1 MTSTTDSNDRDI
13 FVIHGRNK
21 EAREAI
27 FAFLRSI
34 GLNPLEWS
42 ELIAQTRQGSPHIW
56 DILDKA
62 FEGDRAVVVLLT
74 PDEIVRLHPDY
85 AESDDDLECQMS
97 LQSRPNVL
105 FEAGLAMGKNPEKVI
120 FVELGS
126 IRPFSDISGRHTVRL
141 ENTPESRNELISRLR
156 TAGCAVNADGNDWI
170 NAGDFNIPSPEISDR
185 DNSLNE
191 AIASIEHETE
201 GEIQLDFNVYF
212 DICNDK
218 LYLENN
224 SELTV
229 YNVTF
234 DFPEEFEGL
243 HFAVDSFPLPQL
255 PSGRTATLLAGAT
268 LNFNGSNSIFH
279 VVCETESGE
288 QIRTEVFLEC

>member
-1 MTSTTDSNDRDI
+1 MSATDSNDRDI

-42 ELIAQTRQGSPHIW
+42 ELIAKTRQGSPHIW

-62 FEGDRAVVVLLT
+62 FEGDRAVIVLLT

-85 AESDDDLECQMS
+85 AESDDDPECQFS

-120 FVELGS
+120 IVEFGL
-126 IRPFSDISGRHTVRL
+126 IRPFSDISGRHTVRF
-141 ENTPESRNELISRLR
+141 ENTAKSRNELVSRLKA
-156 TAGCAVNADGNDWI
+156 AGCTVKTDGTDWI
-170 NAGDFNIPSPEISDR
+170 TAGDFIFPVPEIP
-185 DNSLNE
+185 NSNDLLNGTM
-191 AIASIEHETE
+191 ASIDHEAE
-201 GEIQLDFNVYF
+201 MKIQLDFDVYF
-212 DICNDK
+212 DIHNDK
-218 LYLENN
+218 LYLTNN

-234 DFPEEFEGL
+234 EFPEGFEGL
-243 HFAVDSFPLPQL
+243 HFTRDAFPLPKL
-255 PSGRTATLLAGAT
+255 LGGRTATFLAGAT
-268 LNFNGSNSIFH
+268 LNFNGRNSTFH
-279 VVCETESGE
+279 IICETESGE
-288 QIRTEVFLEC
+288 EIRTEVFLEC